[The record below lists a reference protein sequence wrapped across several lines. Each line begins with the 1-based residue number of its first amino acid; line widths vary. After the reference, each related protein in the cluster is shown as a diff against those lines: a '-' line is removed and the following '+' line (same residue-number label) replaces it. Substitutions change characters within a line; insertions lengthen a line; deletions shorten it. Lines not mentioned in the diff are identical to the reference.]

1 MTINYKP
8 ARIRVVCKDGFS
20 ISIQAGR
27 AHNSDPRNDDGP
39 YSHVECGFPSAPDV
53 LLIPFAEDSNFVRS
67 IYPYVPAEVIDKV
80 IRLHGGI
87 ESGELPELLLA

>member
-8 ARIRVVCKDGFS
+8 ARIRVVCKDGFN
-20 ISIQAGR
+20 ISVQAGDR
-27 AHNSDPRNDDGP
+27 HYSLPRNDTGL
-39 YSHVECGFPSAPDV
+39 YSHVECGFPSAVDV
-53 LLIPFAEDSNFVRS
+53 LLIPFAEGSNFVRS